1 MYSFPARVGKSVA
14 FTLFLLLMAA
24 LPAVSQQTTATLL
37 GTISDPSGASIPGVA
52 MQASNLAT
60 NVVREATSD
69 SSGAYSMPNLPPGNY
84 KVTASKS
91 GFQTARLENVTLQVE
106 QVARLDLRLEV
117 GSMTETVN
125 VDASAALLQ
134 TETSS
139 VGTVIDSA
147 KIVDLPLN
155 GRNFIQLAQL
165 IPGVQA
171 GTPGSITVRR
181 GRGSVGQTDAA
192 YGSTAASANGSRDTA
207 NRFYIDGIE
216 VMDYDAMT
224 YSFSPSVDSLSE
236 FKVQTSTYSAE
247 YGGAPGGQI
256 NMITKSGTNRYRGT
270 LWEFN
275 RNDQLTQSYDAI
287 AGKSVTS
294 PRLNRN
300 QFGANIGGP
309 IWIPKV
315 YKGTDK
321 TFFFFNWES
330 GYAAQGAS
338 SAFRTVPTEAMR
350 NGDFQGL
357 VDARTR
363 APIVLKDPL
372 NVGIVGNVIPKSA
385 LSKEALAFLA
395 FEPLPNT
402 TNGTFNFLTTAA
414 SATSTQK
421 NFLGRVD
428 RTLSSKDQLSGRY
441 LFNDTYEAGTPIWG
455 HDERNNLGRT
465 QNVSVSWTRII
476 RPTLINELRGGWH
489 RFNEAEVF
497 GTTNDPNYDVVGK
510 MGLPLVSRL
519 PEEYGPPTITL
530 NGPDGVYNTY
540 DLQRQI
546 GPRVRSNSI
555 APFTDVF
562 SWQKGRHF
570 LKFNAEVDRR
580 GVTFGQARAPR
591 GSFNFDGTYTGSAMA
606 DFMLGYIRS
615 DSINPAHT
623 NTDLYNYWVALAAND
638 DFKITSR
645 LTLNFGVRWDY
656 FQRYKQTD
664 DRFVNIQLNGF
675 IVGDT
680 VTTKTSPYGRELMAA
695 DWNNVGPRFG
705 FAWRPPVAG
714 EMVVR
719 GGYGIYYT
727 PQISNAIFAMAE
739 GAQATAGASLNGN
752 IVGAPNL
759 FFSNPFAGAVTN
771 GALNFAVANDQYM
784 RDSYV
789 QQWNFNVQR
798 KLPGNVVLDVGYV
811 GSKGT
816 KLVVTYEDL
825 NRPLQVVDPRTAGL
839 ASLNARRPNQTYQR
853 NVRSDKAIG
862 NSIYHSLQAKAER
875 RLASGLTFLTAY
887 TYSKSISGPSDIG
900 GQVGGGN
907 FIGAPQDV
915 FYQRGDRSISGFD
928 VTHRFVQTVLYDLPF
943 ARNLHGISKK
953 VLDGWQLSTIMTFQS
968 GFPAPVTSNIDTT
981 GTGINS
987 RPDMVDGQRGDLPGD
1002 QRTWKRWFNTA
1013 AFAQAPFGRFGTSP
1027 RTGAVRLPGIE
1038 NVDFSINKS
1047 VRFKETRAFEFRTEF
1062 FNFLNH
1068 YNPDP
1073 ATVDLNIRNATF
1085 GMIGGGVQGIT
1096 TRVIQLGAKLMF

>member
-1 MYSFPARVGKSVA
+1 MPR
-14 FTLFLLLMAA
+14 
-24 LPAVSQQTTATLL
+24 
-37 GTISDPSGASIPGVA
+37 
-52 MQASNLAT
+52 
-60 NVVREATSD
+60 TSSAKPLTD
-69 SSGAYSMPNLPPGNY
+69 ASGAYALPNLPPGTY
-84 KVTASKS
+84 RVTATKT
-91 GFQTARLENVTLQVE
+91 GFQVARAENVTLQVE
-106 QVARLDLRLEV
+106 QAARLDLRLEV
-117 GSMTETVN
+117 GN
-125 VDASAALLQ
+125 VSESVEVSATAALLQ
-134 TETSS
+134 TENAS

-207 NRFYIDGIE
+207 NRFYIDGVE

-247 YGGAPGGQI
+247 YGGAPGGQV
-256 NMITKSGTNRYRGT
+256 NMITKSGTNRLHGT

-300 QFGANIGGP
+300 QFGANVGGP

-330 GYAAQGAS
+330 GYAATGAS
-338 SAFRTVPTEAMR
+338 SAFRIVPTQAMR
-350 NGDFQGL
+350 NGDFSGL

-372 NVGIVGNVIPKSA
+372 NIGIVGNVIPKAA

-402 TNGTFNFLTTAA
+402 SNGTFNFATTAA
-414 SATSTQK
+414 SATSTQR
-421 NFLGRVD
+421 NFLGRID
-428 RTLSSKDQLSGRY
+428 RTLSSKDQIFGRY
-441 LFNDTYEAGTPIWG
+441 LLNDTYEAGTPVWG

-465 QNVSVSWTRII
+465 QNFAASWTHIF

-497 GTTNDPNYDVVGK
+497 GTTNDAAYDVVGK

-519 PEEYGPPTITL
+519 PEEYGPPSISL
-530 NGPDGVYNTY
+530 NGPDGVYNMY

-546 GPRVRSNSI
+546 GPRIRSNSI
-555 APFTDVF
+555 APFTDVI

-570 LKFNAEVDRR
+570 LKFDAEVDRR

-591 GSFNFDGTYTGSAMA
+591 GAFSFDGTYTGSAMA
-606 DFMLGYIRS
+606 DFILGYIRS
-615 DSINPAHT
+615 DSVNPAHT
-623 NTDLYNYWVALAAND
+623 STDLYNYWVALSAND
-638 DFKITSR
+638 DFKITPR
-645 LTLNFGVRWDY
+645 LTLNFGLRWDY
-656 FQRYKQTD
+656 FQRYKQKD
-664 DRFVNIQLNGF
+664 DQMVNIQLNGF
-675 IVGDT
+675 VVGDT
-680 VTTKTSPYGRELMAA
+680 VTTKTSPFGRELMAA

-714 EMVVR
+714 ETVVR

-771 GALNFAVANDQYM
+771 GALNFAVSNDQNM

-789 QQWNFNVQR
+789 QQWNLNVQH
-798 KLPGNVVLDVGYV
+798 KLPGNVVLDMGYV

-825 NRPLQVVDPRTAGL
+825 NRPIQLVDPRTPGL
-839 ASLNARRPNQTYQR
+839 ASLNARRPNQLYQR
-853 NVRSDKAIG
+853 NVRADKAIG
-862 NSIYHSLQAKAER
+862 NSIYHSFQAKAER
-875 RLASGLTFLTAY
+875 RTSKGLVFLTAY
-887 TYSKSISGPSDIG
+887 TFSKSISGRRHG
-900 GQVGGGN
+900 GQVGGGPVRHRRPGGRRKLHRRSAGRVLHARRSLRQRLRRHPAVRADRALRPAVRTQ
-907 FIGAPQDV
+907 FPRLRQEGAG
-915 FYQRGDRSISGFD
+915 RLAAL
-928 VTHRFVQTVLYDLPF
+928 HHHDLPE
-943 ARNLHGISKK
+943 
-953 VLDGWQLSTIMTFQS
+953 
-968 GFPAPVTSNIDTT
+968 
-981 GTGINS
+981 
-987 RPDMVDGQRGDLPGD
+987 
-1002 QRTWKRWFNTA
+1002 
-1013 AFAQAPFGRFGTSP
+1013 
-1027 RTGAVRLPGIE
+1027 RLPGSRHLQHRYHRHRHQLPSRPGSRPARRPAGRPAHLE
-1038 NVDFSINKS
+1038 GLVQHRGLRAGS
-1047 VRFKETRAFEFRTEF
+1047 VRPLRHVTPHRRRPPARYHQCGLLDQQIAALPRNQIARIPLGVLQLPEELQSRSGDRRPEQPLRHIRRRRRRSPGHHDACDPTRS
-1062 FNFLNH
+1062 
-1068 YNPDP
+1068 
-1073 ATVDLNIRNATF
+1073 
-1085 GMIGGGVQGIT
+1085 
-1096 TRVIQLGAKLMF
+1096 

>member
-1 MYSFPARVGKSVA
+1 MSSRLLFALALSARA
-14 FTLFLLLMAA
+14 FA
-24 LPAVSQQTTATLL
+24 QQTTGTVL
-37 GTISDPSGASIPGVA
+37 GAVSDPSGAAVPEVRI
-52 MQASNLAT
+52 QAANLAT
-60 NVVREATSD
+60 NVVRETLSD
-69 SSGAYSMPNLPPGNY
+69 AAGDYSIPNLPPGLY
-84 KVTASKS
+84 RITASKA
-91 GFQTARLENVTLQVE
+91 GFQSSRLDNVTLQVE
-106 QVARLDLRLEV
+106 QVARLDIRLQV
-117 GSMTETVN
+117 GNVTETVD
-125 VDASAALLQ
+125 VSADAALLQ

-139 VGTVIDSA
+139 VGTVIDA
-147 KIVDLPLN
+147 GKIVDLPLN

-181 GRGSVGQTDAA
+181 GRGSVGQTDSA

-224 YSFSPSVDSLSE
+224 YSFSPSVDSLAE

-247 YGGAPGGQI
+247 YGGAPGGQV
-256 NMITKSGTNRYRGT
+256 NMITKSGTNSLRGT

-275 RNDQLTQSYDAI
+275 RNDQFTQSYDAI
-287 AGKSVTS
+287 ANKSVTS

-300 QFGANIGGP
+300 QFGANVGGP
-309 IWIPKV
+309 VWIPKL
-315 YKGTDK
+315 YKGKDK

-338 SAFRTVPTEAMR
+338 SAFRTVPTVAQR
-350 NGDFQGL
+350 NGDLSGL

-363 APIVLKDPL
+363 QPIVLRDPL

-385 LSKEALAFLA
+385 LSPQALAFLA
-395 FEPLPNT
+395 YEPSPNAS
-402 TNGTFNFLTTAA
+402 NGTFNFATTAA

-421 NFLGRVD
+421 NFLARVD
-428 RTLSSKDQLSGRY
+428 HALSAKNQLSGRY
-441 LFNDTYEAGTPIWG
+441 VFNDTYEAGTPIWG

-465 QNVSVSWTRII
+465 QNVAVSWTRVI

-519 PEEYGPPTITL
+519 PEEYGPPSISL
-530 NGPDGVYNTY
+530 SGPDGVYNMY

-555 APFTDVF
+555 APVTDVF

-570 LKFNAEVDRR
+570 LKFDAEVDRR

-591 GSFNFDGTYTGSAMA
+591 GSFSFDGTYTGSALA
-606 DFMLGYIRS
+606 DFLLGYIRS
-615 DSINPAHT
+615 DSVNPAHT
-623 NTDLYNYWVALAAND
+623 NTDLYNYWVAIAAND
-638 DFKITSR
+638 DFKVTPR
-645 LTLNFGVRWDY
+645 LTLNFGLRWDY
-656 FQRYKQTD
+656 FQRYKQKD
-664 DRFVNIQLNGF
+664 DKFVNIQLNGF
-675 IVGDT
+675 VVGDT
-680 VTTKTSPYGRELMAA
+680 VTTQTSPFGRELMGS
-695 DWNNVGPRFG
+695 DWNNFGPRFG
-705 FAWRPPVAG
+705 FAWRPPLSG
-714 EMVVR
+714 ETVVR

-739 GAQATAGASLNGN
+739 GAQATAGATLNGN
-752 IVGAPNL
+752 IVGPPNL
-759 FFSNPFAGAVTN
+759 FFSDPFAGAVTN
-771 GALNFAVANDQYM
+771 GALNFAVSNDQYM
-784 RDSYV
+784 RDSYI
-789 QQWNFNVQR
+789 QQWNLNVQR

-816 KLVVTYEDL
+816 KLVVTYDDL
-825 NRPLQVVDPRTAGL
+825 NRPIDVVDPRTPGL

-853 NVRSDKAIG
+853 SVRADKAIG
-862 NSIYHSLQAKAER
+862 DSIYHSLQVKAER
-875 RLASGLTFLTAY
+875 RLASGLIFLTAY
-887 TYSKSISGPSDIG
+887 TFSHSISGPSDIG

-915 FYQRGDRSISGFD
+915 YYMRGDRSISGFD
-928 VTHRFVQTVLYDLPF
+928 VTQRFVQTVLYDLPF
-943 ARNLHGISKK
+943 ARGLHGFARKA
-953 VLDGWQLSTIMTFQS
+953 LDGWQVSTIMTFQS

-981 GTGINS
+981 GTGISS
-987 RPDMVDGQRGDLPGD
+987 RPDWVLGQNGNLPGD
-1002 QRTWKRWFNTA
+1002 QRTWTRWFNTA
-1013 AFAQAPFGRFGTSP
+1013 AFTQGPFGRFGTSP
-1027 RTGAVRLPGIE
+1027 RTGAVRLPGME
-1038 NVDFSINKS
+1038 NVDFAVDKQ
-1047 VRFKETRAFEFRTEF
+1047 VRFKESRAFEFRAEF
-1062 FNFLNH
+1062 FNLLRQF
-1068 YNPDP
+1068 NPDP
-1073 ATVDLNIRNATF
+1073 GTVDLNIRSATF
-1085 GMIGGGVQGIT
+1085 GTVGGGVQGIT

>member
-1 MYSFPARVGKSVA
+1 MSAR
-14 FTLFLLLMAA
+14 LLLLLAIIA
-24 LPAVSQQTTATLL
+24 PAFAQQTTATLL
-37 GTISDPSGASIPGVA
+37 GTVTDATGAAVPGVA
-52 MQASNLAT
+52 IQVASLAT
-60 NVVREATSD
+60 NVTRDVLSD
-69 SSGAYSMPNLPPGNY
+69 NNGAYSLPNLPPGVY
-84 KVTASKS
+84 RVTATKT
-91 GFQTARLENVTLQVE
+91 GFQASRAESVTLQVE
-106 QVARLDLRLEV
+106 QVARLDIKLQV
-117 GSMTETVN
+117 GSVTETIN
-125 VDASAALLQ
+125 VDASAAQLQ

-139 VGTVIDSA
+139 VGTVIDSG
-147 KIVDLPLN
+147 KIVELPLN

-224 YSFSPSVDSLSE
+224 YSFSPSVDSLAE

-256 NMITKSGTNRYRGT
+256 NMITKSGTNRFHGA

-300 QFGANIGGP
+300 QFGANVGGP
-309 IWIPKV
+309 VWLPKI
-315 YKGTDK
+315 YKGSDK

-338 SAFRTVPTEAMR
+338 SAFRIVPTAAQR
-350 NGDFQGL
+350 SGDLTGL
-357 VDARTR
+357 VDGRSR
-363 APIVLKDPL
+363 QPIVLKDPL
-372 NVGIVGNVIPKSA
+372 NIGIVNNVLPKAA
-385 LSKEALAFLA
+385 LSKQALEFLNY
-395 FEPLPNT
+395 EPLPNT
-402 TNGTFNFLTTAA
+402 LSGNFNFATTAA
-414 SATSTQK
+414 SATSRQK

-428 RTLSSKDQLSGRY
+428 HALTGKDQLSARY

-465 QNVSVSWTRII
+465 QNLSLSWTRII
-476 RPTLINELRGGWH
+476 RPTVINELRGGWH

-497 GTTNDPNYDVVGK
+497 GTTNDPAYDVVGK

-530 NGPDGVYNTY
+530 NGPDGVYNMY

-555 APFTDVF
+555 APITDVF

-570 LKFNAEVDRR
+570 LKFDAEVDRR

-591 GSFNFDGTYTGSAMA
+591 GSFSFDGTYTGSALA
-606 DFMLGYIRS
+606 DFLLGYVRGS
-615 DSINPAHT
+615 SINPVRT

-645 LTLNFGVRWDY
+645 LTLNFGLRWDY
-656 FQRYKQTD
+656 FQRYKQKD
-664 DRFVNIQLNGF
+664 DKFVNIQLNGF
-675 IVGDT
+675 VVGDT
-680 VTTKTSPYGRELMAA
+680 VTTQSSPFGRQLMAS
-695 DWNNVGPRFG
+695 DWNNFGPRFG
-705 FAWRPPVAG
+705 FAWRPPLGG

-739 GAQATAGASLNGN
+739 GAQATAGASLTGN
-752 IVGAPNL
+752 IVGAPSL
-759 FFSNPFAGAVTN
+759 FFDNPFAGAVTS
-771 GALNFAVANDQYM
+771 GALNFAVANDEYM

-789 QQWNFNVQR
+789 QQWNVNVQR

-816 KLVVTYEDL
+816 RLVVTYEDL
-825 NRPLQVVDPRTAGL
+825 NRPLQVVDPRSPGL
-839 ASLNARRPNQTYQR
+839 PSLNARRPNQTYQR

-862 NSIYHSLQAKAER
+862 NSIYHSLQVKAER
-875 RLASGLTFLTAY
+875 RLSSGLVFLTAY
-887 TYSKSISGPSDIG
+887 TYSHSISGPSDIG

-915 FYQRGDRSISGFD
+915 YYMRGDRATSGFD
-928 VTHRFVQTVLYDLPF
+928 VTQRFVQTVLYDLPF
-943 ARNLHGISKK
+943 GRRLHGFARKA
-953 VLDGWQLSTIMTFQS
+953 LDGWQLATIMTFQS

-987 RPDMVDGQRGDLPGD
+987 RPDWVLGQNGNLPGD
-1002 QRTWKRWFNTA
+1002 QRSWTRWFNTG
-1013 AFAQAPFGRFGTSP
+1013 AFVQAPYGRFGTSP
-1027 RTGAVRLPGIE
+1027 RTAAVRLPGIE
-1038 NVDFSINKS
+1038 NVDFSITKS
-1047 VRFKETRAFEFRTEF
+1047 TRIKEAASLEFKSEF
-1062 FNFLNH
+1062 FNLLKHF
-1068 YNPDP
+1068 NPDP
-1073 ATVDLNIRNATF
+1073 ATVDLNTRNSTF
-1085 GMIGGGVQGIT
+1085 GMVGGGVQGIT

>member
-1 MYSFPARVGKSVA
+1 MFVSRVRVPLA
-14 FTLFLLLMAA
+14 LLLLAGA
-24 LPAVSQQTTATLL
+24 GTIGHAQQTTATLL
-37 GTISDPSGASIPGVA
+37 GAITDATGAAVPGVTVQATNLGTNVMRDAQSDASGAFSIP
-52 MQASNLAT
+52 NLA
-60 NVVREATSD
+60 
-69 SSGAYSMPNLPPGNY
+69 PGNY
-84 KVTASKS
+84 RVTATKT
-91 GFQTARLENVTLQVE
+91 GFQVARVESVTLQVE
-106 QVARLDLRLEV
+106 QAARLDLQLEV
-117 GSMTETVN
+117 GNITESVN
-125 VDASAALLQ
+125 VSASATVLQ
-134 TETSS
+134 TENAS
-139 VGTVIDSA
+139 VGTVIDAA

-207 NRFYIDGIE
+207 NRFYLDGIE
-216 VMDYDAMT
+216 LMDYDAMT
-224 YSFSPSVDSLSE
+224 YSFSPSVDSLAE

-247 YGGAPGGQI
+247 YGGAPGGQV
-256 NMITKSGTNRYRGT
+256 NMITKSGANRLHGT

-275 RNDQLTQSYDAI
+275 RNDQLTQSYDSI

-309 IWIPKV
+309 VWIPRIYQGK
-315 YKGTDK
+315 DK

-338 SAFRTVPTEAMR
+338 SAYRTVPTQAQR
-350 NGDFQGL
+350 DGDFRTL

-363 APIVLKDPL
+363 QPIVLKDPL
-372 NVGIVGNVIPKSA
+372 NIGIANNLLPKSA
-385 LSKEALAFLA
+385 LSPQALAFLA
-395 FEPLPNT
+395 YEPLPNAS
-402 TNGTFNFLTTAA
+402 NGTLNFLTTAA
-414 SATSTQK
+414 SATSRQK
-421 NFLGRVD
+421 NFTGRVD
-428 RTLSSKDQLSGRY
+428 HQLFGKDQISGRY
-441 LFNDTYEAGTPIWG
+441 LFNDTYEAGTPIWS

-465 QNVSVSWTRII
+465 QNVAVSWTRVI
-476 RPTLINELRGGWH
+476 RPAIVNELRGGWH

-497 GTTNDPNYDVVGK
+497 GTSNDAAFDVVGK

-519 PEEYGPPTITL
+519 PEEYGPPTISL
-530 NGPDGVYNTY
+530 NGPDGVYDMYN
-540 DLQRQI
+540 LQRQI

-555 APFTDVF
+555 APFTDTF
-562 SWQKGRHF
+562 SLQKGRHF
-570 LKFNAEVDRR
+570 LKFAAEVDRR

-606 DFMLGYIRS
+606 DFLLGYIRS

-623 NTDLYNYWVALAAND
+623 NTDLYNYWVALSAND

-645 LTLNFGVRWDY
+645 LTLNFGLRWDY
-656 FQRYKQTD
+656 FQRYKQKD

-675 IVGDT
+675 VVGNT
-680 VTTKTSPYGRELMAA
+680 VTTKDSPYGRELMAA
-695 DWNNVGPRFG
+695 DWNNLGPRFG
-705 FAWRPPVAG
+705 FAWRPPLAG
-714 EMVVR
+714 ETVVR

-739 GAQATAGASLNGN
+739 GAQATAGASLTGN

-759 FFSNPFAGAVTN
+759 FFNNPFAGAVTS
-771 GALNFAVANDQYM
+771 GALNFAVSNDEYM
-784 RDSYV
+784 RDSYI
-789 QQWNFNVQR
+789 QQWNLNVQR

-825 NRPLQVVDPRTAGL
+825 NRPIQVVDPRTAGL
-839 ASLNARRPNQTYQR
+839 ASLNARRPNQQYQR

-862 NSIYHSLQAKAER
+862 NSIYHSLQVKAER

-887 TYSKSISGPSDIG
+887 TFSKSISGPSDIG
-900 GQVGGGN
+900 GQVGGGT

-915 FYQRGDRSISGFD
+915 YYMRGDRSVSGFD
-928 VTHRFVQTVLYDLPF
+928 LTHRFVQTVLYDIPF
-943 ARNLHGISKK
+943 ARGLHGAPKY

-968 GFPAPVTSNIDTT
+968 GFPAAVTSNIDTT

-987 RPDMVDGQRGDLPGD
+987 RPDLVLGERGDLPGD
-1002 QRTWKRWFNTA
+1002 KRTWAHWFNTA
-1013 AFAQAPFGRFGTSP
+1013 AFTQAPFGRFGTSP
-1027 RTGAVRLPGIE
+1027 RTDAVRLPGIE
-1038 NVDFSINKS
+1038 IVDFSVAKA
-1047 VRFKETRAFEFRTEF
+1047 VRFHESKAFEFRTEF

-1068 YNPDP
+1068 FNPDP
-1073 ATVDLNIRNATF
+1073 ATVELNSRSATF
-1085 GMIGGGVQGIT
+1085 GAIGGGVQGIT
-1096 TRVIQLGAKLMF
+1096 TRVIQLGAKLVF